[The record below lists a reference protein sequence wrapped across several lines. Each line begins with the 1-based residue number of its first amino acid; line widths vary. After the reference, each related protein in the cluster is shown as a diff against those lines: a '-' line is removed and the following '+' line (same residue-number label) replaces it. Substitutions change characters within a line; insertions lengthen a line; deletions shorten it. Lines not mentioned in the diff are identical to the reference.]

1 MKDPQDK
8 QLLELAQVTTNLLL
22 AYFCKYQNNSDK
34 SNSLDTQNIVMMVDG
49 LNKAILVWLEELE
62 INNHDKRHLGDGIY
76 AQIKD
81 DELNTKLLRDII
93 AGAADLEDGETGTS
107 KCISI
112 YCKENGISEEIA
124 DAACNLSFKEES
136 GL

>member
-62 INNHDKRHLGDGIY
+62 INEKNAESAENAEGVKPIF
-76 AQIKD
+76 QI
-81 DELNTKLLRDII
+81 T
-93 AGAADLEDGETGTS
+93 
-107 KCISI
+107 
-112 YCKENGISEEIA
+112 
-124 DAACNLSFKEES
+124 
-136 GL
+136 